1 MIRARIEQSVADQ
14 SDEGHFFTARCAQ
27 DAKVA
32 KGSKKEILTK
42 WNII

>member
-1 MIRARIEQSVADQ
+1 MKNRFLTD
-14 SDEGHFFTARCAQ
+14 HFFTARCAQ